1 MRDPIIQS
9 PDPIVLLG
17 AGEFSRENLEQAL
30 SFGGPLVAA
39 DGGAETALGAGFRPE
54 KVIGDF
60 DSLSAAARATLAAQL
75 HPVQEQETT
84 DFEKCLTRIDAPLA
98 LAVGFTGA
106 RVDHGLAVLNTI
118 IRVPRPPTIVL
129 GLCDITFRAPLR
141 LELDLMAGTRLS
153 LFPMAPVTGRSTG
166 LRWPVD
172 GIAFA
177 PNGHV
182 GTSNQALGGPVT
194 LSFDGPG
201 MLVILPLVAL
211 GQVVRILSG

>member
-1 MRDPIIQS
+1 
-9 PDPIVLLG
+9 
-17 AGEFSRENLEQAL
+17 
-30 SFGGPLVAA
+30 
-39 DGGAETALGAGFRPE
+39 
-54 KVIGDF
+54 
-60 DSLSAAARATLAAQL
+60 
-75 HPVQEQETT
+75 
-84 DFEKCLTRIDAPLA
+84 
-98 LAVGFTGA
+98 
-106 RVDHGLAVLNTI
+106 
-118 IRVPRPPTIVL
+118 
-129 GLCDITFRAPLR
+129 
-141 LELDLMAGTRLS
+141 MAGTRLS

-172 GIAFA
+172 GIGLA

>member
-1 MRDPIIQS
+1 MPDPIIRS
-9 PDPIVLLG
+9 SDPIVLLG
-17 AGEFSRENLEQAL
+17 AGEFSRETLAQAL

-39 DGGAETALGAGFRPE
+39 DGGADAALGAGFRPE
-54 KVIGDF
+54 KVIGDI
-60 DSLSAAARATLAAQL
+60 DSLSSAARATLAAQI
-75 HPVQEQETT
+75 HPVQDQETT

-118 IRVPRPPTIVL
+118 IRVAHPPAIVL
-129 GLCDITFRAPLR
+129 GPRDITFRAPSR
-141 LELDLMAGTRLS
+141 LEIDAEAGSRLS
-153 LFPMAPVTGRSTG
+153 LFPMAPVTGWSTG

-177 PNGHV
+177 PDGRV

-194 LSFDGPG
+194 LEFDRPG
-201 MLVILPLVAL
+201 MLVILPLDAL
-211 GQVVRILSG
+211 GQMVRILSG